1 MSKSPPKA
9 PATDGEASA
18 PLRIET
24 LLEGM
29 KTRDASDLFLEVGKP
44 PRFRVAGQVCDSDL
58 AVVQPAE
65 FAAFLQSKLPQWVAE
80 EFETARD
87 LDLGLSL
94 DSGDRFRLNLFYERN
109 TPAMVARRVPT
120 GELDFETL
128 GLPEAV
134 PRLADAPRGLLLI
147 TGATGSGK
155 STTMAAILHHINR
168 QYPRHIVTIEDP
180 IEFVHRDLRSLVSQ
194 REVGHDTR
202 GFSQALRHALRQSP
216 DVLFIGEMR
225 DTETMQTAISAAL
238 TGHFVV
244 STLHTA
250 DVGQTLERIVNGYP
264 EHLRD
269 QVALDLSLA
278 LVGVIAQRLVPVAD
292 GSGRVPAVEI
302 LVVTPRARR
311 LIAERRLNDI
321 EEVIKAG
328 GPEGMQTFNQALGD
342 LWRRGTITVGAGC
355 AAADNPEEFLL
366 TVGGMDTGV
375 ESLQVPGS
383 AASNSKFTMTKLL
396 KAAVRN
402 NASDLLIS
410 AGVPP
415 MLRING
421 ELFEVS
427 GGVLSGED
435 TRRLLFSVLTPSRRA
450 HFEEDRELDFALSL
464 ETESEDDAPPLRRR
478 FRVNGFYQKG
488 QISCALRIIPDRIP
502 KPDELGL
509 PKVLLRIAERTSGLV
524 LVTGPTGHGKTT
536 TLASVVDYI
545 NERRACHIITVEDP
559 IEYVHTCQLALVE
572 QREVYADTASFHN
585 ALKYILRQDP
595 DVIMIGEMRDRETIA
610 AALTAAETGHLV
622 LATLHTNDAVQTI
635 DRIIDVFPPHQQ
647 NQVRTQLAASLL
659 GVFAQRLLPRRDGK
673 GRVAAFE
680 IMLANT
686 AVRSLIRDQKTHQI
700 PSAIETAAKE
710 GMITFERALQ
720 KLHEQGIVNRQNI
733 RAILGEITGTGLAG
747 RTSRTH

>member
-1 MSKSPPKA
+1 MSQAPPETAA
-9 PATDGEASA
+9 PRRVEA
-18 PLRIET
+18 
-24 LLEGM
+24 LLESM
-29 KTRDASDLFLEVGKP
+29 KARAASDLFLEVGKP
-44 PRFRVAGQVCDSDL
+44 PRFRIAGQVCESDL
-58 AVVQPAE
+58 PIVEPTE
-65 FAAFLQSKLPQWVAE
+65 FAAFLQSNLPKWVGN

-94 DSGDRFRLNLFYERN
+94 ASGDRFRLNLFYERN

-202 GFSQALRHALRQSP
+202 DFSRALRHALRQSP
-216 DVLFIGEMR
+216 DALFIGEMR

-292 GSGRVPAVEI
+292 GPGRVPAVEI

-342 LWRRGTITVGAGC
+342 LWRRGTITVETGC

-375 ESLQVPGS
+375 ESLQVPGTGAS
-383 AASNSKFTMTKLL
+383 ASGFTMTKLL

-415 MLRING
+415 MLRIDG

-450 HFEEDRELDFALSL
+450 RFEEDRELDFALTL
-464 ETESEDDAPPLRRR
+464 EAESEDDDAPPLRRR

-488 QISCALRIIPDRIP
+488 QVSCALRIIPDRIP
-502 KPDELGL
+502 KPEELGL
-509 PKVLLRIAERTSGLV
+509 PKVLLRIAQRTSGLV

-536 TLASVVDYI
+536 TLASVLDYI

-559 IEYVHTCQLALVE
+559 IEYVHTCRLALVE
-572 QREVYADTASFHN
+572 QREVYADTISFHN

-610 AALTAAETGHLV
+610 AVLTAAETGHLV

-647 NQVRTQLAASLL
+647 GQVRAQLAASLL

-710 GMITFERALQ
+710 GMVTFERALQ

-733 RAILGEITGTGLAG
+733 HAILGEIAGTGPAG
-747 RTSRTH
+747 RPARRD